1 MLYKGTR
8 EMNRLE
14 RLNDWCG
21 GVLNK
26 ISSYDNIVTFIALTS
41 LLLFGVTVAVVDIL
55 GFLGYLQ

>member
-1 MLYKGTR
+1 
-8 EMNRLE
+8 MNRLE